1 MNGWYVMKKAF
12 FLILLSFTIVV
23 CTACGNTDDKA
34 SSIPSDSYQDT
45 ADSNKGGETIQ
56 EPDVK
61 TLVNSYVTAYND
73 AATAQISDVTE
84 VNVTDKGSGHY
95 RTEFRLGAF
104 SDSYAVTGNI
114 DDINMDIV
122 GYGWSKDDIRIYADD
137 ISLEQAVEITKISI
151 PILDKTVSE
160 SDIQVALSDMQ
171 AGDELNGYY
180 CGNVG
185 ILWIGNDLMLK
196 VE

>member
-1 MNGWYVMKKAF
+1 MKKAF
-12 FLILLSFTIVV
+12 LFILLSLTIVV
-23 CTACGNTDDKA
+23 CAASGNTDDKA
-34 SSIPSDSYQDT
+34 SSIPSDSPSDSSQDT
-45 ADSNKGGETIQ
+45 AGPNRSEETIQ

-61 TLVNSYVTAYND
+61 TLVNSFVTAYND
-73 AATAQISDVTE
+73 AATAQISNVTE
-84 VNVTDKGSGHY
+84 VNVTDKESSHY

-114 DDINMDIV
+114 DDINIDIV

-137 ISLEQAVEITKISI
+137 ISLEQAIEITKISI
-151 PILDKTVSE
+151 PLLDKTVSE
-160 SDIQVALSDMQ
+160 SDIQAALSDMET
-171 AGDELNGYY
+171 GDELNGYY

-185 ILWIGNDLMLK
+185 ILWIGDDLMLK